1 MSQQE
6 QTGRREDI
14 GSKRP
19 NRKSMEPRKPER
31 SGKPT
36 DPKGSVGSTDGEDT
50 SPAGFGGKTTLISRI
65 ITGAVLIVT
74 VAACLFAGSIS
85 SMVLIA
91 VLNAFCCYEFCRM
104 MHIDGREPNDIAG
117 IIVAAAI
124 PVCYRFGGFLYALT
138 LTAVLMIVLLI
149 WYVFSPRTRITD
161 LALTLFGTV
170 YCGIMLSSLLIIR
183 LARPGLEGGILVF
196 GVVLS
201 VWVNDTFAYF
211 IGSRFGRHRLAPKI
225 SPKKS
230 WEGFWGGLVGSVLVW
245 CLLPFFVEG
254 ISYPL
259 AVSAGIVC
267 GVGGVIGD
275 IVESRIKRG
284 AGVKDSGNLLPGHG
298 GFLDR
303 CDSLIFVSVIALL
316 MLAIGRVI

>member
-1 MSQQE
+1 MVRQE
-6 QTGRREDI
+6 QARH
-14 GSKRP
+14 RP
-19 NRKSMEPRKPER
+19 DDGPGHPDRKPSGSEKPAGA
-31 SGKPT
+31 GKPAGAAGGK
-36 DPKGSVGSTDGEDT
+36 DS
-50 SPAGFGGKTTLISRI
+50 SPAGFGGRSRLLTRVV
-65 ITGAVLIVT
+65 TGAVFSIT
-74 VAACLFAGSIS
+74 VAACLLAGSLS
-85 SMVLIA
+85 SMVVVSI
-91 VLNAFCCYEFCRM
+91 LNAFCCYEFCRM

-124 PVCYRFGGFLYALT
+124 PVCYRFGGFLYAIV
-138 LTAVLMIVLLI
+138 LTAVLMIVLLV
-149 WYVFSPRTRITD
+149 WYVFSPRTRIAD

-183 LARPGLEGGILVF
+183 FARPGLEGGILAF

-201 VWVNDTFAYF
+201 VWANDTFAFF

-230 WEGFWGGLVGSVLVW
+230 WEGFWAGLAGSVLVW
-245 CLLPFFVEG
+245 CLLPLFVEG
-254 ISYPL
+254 IPYVL
-259 AVSAGIVC
+259 AVCAGLVC

-316 MLAIGRVI
+316 MLAVGGVI